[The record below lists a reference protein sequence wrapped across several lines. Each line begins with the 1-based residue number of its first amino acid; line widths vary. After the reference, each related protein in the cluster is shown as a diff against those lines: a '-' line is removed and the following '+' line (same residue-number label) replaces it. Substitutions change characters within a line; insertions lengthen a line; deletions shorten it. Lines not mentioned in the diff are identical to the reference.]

1 MAAGFD
7 GWNLSGV
14 SHVRPDDGGFVCSNI
29 PILQSKDA
37 VATLLNCG
45 ACLWL
50 RNGTGQEKSDPGSI
64 EEQFLQ
70 EGKAILCRNCG
81 HLITGVDAKIFIDG
95 SQTHTFFNP
104 VGIVY
109 EIICVSQAPGC
120 SVVGAASAE
129 FSWFSGFTWRAA
141 LCRRCR
147 RQLGW
152 CFESGDSAFFGLIR
166 KELSGN
172 I

>member
-1 MAAGFD
+1 LTT
-7 GWNLSGV
+7 LSCG
-14 SHVRPDDGGFVCSNI
+14 
-29 PILQSKDA
+29 QS
-37 VATLLNCG
+37 
-45 ACLWL
+45 LWL

-70 EGKAILCRNCG
+70 DEEGKAILCRNCG
-81 HLITGVDAKIFIDG
+81 HPITSVDLRIFIDG

-104 VGIVY
+104 AGIVY

-120 SVVGAASAE
+120 SVFGAASAE

-141 LCRRCR
+141 LCHSCR

-152 CFESGDSAFFGLIR
+152 RFESGDLTFFGLIL
-166 KELSGN
+166 KELSGS